1 MKTAEKSEKPGM
13 DALLILEKPS
23 AEAAPIAIEAPPA
36 PAAIPMSLDEF
47 CRDFSK
53 TERRVTLLGAFHFE
67 MKRQKRFTDTDSNYR
82 AAFAAFI
89 TAPA

>member
-1 MKTAEKSEKPGM
+1 MINDYVAETEAYLSNSPE
-13 DALLILEKPS
+13 S
-23 AEAAPIAIEAPPA
+23 APATEAP

-53 TERRVTLLGAFHFE
+53 SERRVVLLGAFHFE
-67 MKRQKRFTDTDSNYR
+67 MKRQKRLKDTDSNYR

>member
-1 MKTAEKSEKPGM
+1 MINDYVAETEIHISTVFPE
-13 DALLILEKPS
+13 S
-23 AEAAPIAIEAPPA
+23 APTTEASPT
-36 PAAIPMSLDEF
+36 AIPMSLDEF